1 MCELSSL
8 RRDRTRQS
16 QDNAAY
22 FLVAG
27 LLADRESPVA
37 AAHIFP
43 VWLPEPDNSG
53 VSGLIVFR
61 YLSREVL
68 VTMSAV
74 SAVLLVII
82 MSGRFIKYLAQA
94 ASGALD
100 PGVLFMIMGFR
111 LPGFLQL
118 ILPLGLFLG
127 ILLAYGRLYLE
138 SEMTVLS
145 ATGMSQQRLLAMTM
159 APAALVALL
168 VAWLSFSLAPQG
180 ATQFSL
186 LINKQDAMTE
196 FDTLVPGRFQ
206 ALRDGTRVT
215 YTQELSED
223 RGELGGVF
231 ISEKRMSTDKT
242 KDRGI
247 TVLVAEK
254 GRQEVRP
261 DGTRF
266 LILENGY
273 RYDGSPGQ
281 ADYRVIKYDTY
292 GAMLPKPD
300 ISNEITD
307 REAISTS
314 ELLSTDTPRAK
325 AEMQWRISLPIL
337 VFIVTLMA
345 VPLSRVNPR
354 QGRYLKLLP
363 AILLYM
369 SYLTILIAVRG
380 ALEKGK
386 LPQAL
391 GMWWV
396 HGLFLL
402 IGLGLLYWE
411 PLRLKM
417 ASRRSVSEVARG

>member
-1 MCELSSL
+1 M
-8 RRDRTRQS
+8 
-16 QDNAAY
+16 
-22 FLVAG
+22 
-27 LLADRESPVA
+27 
-37 AAHIFP
+37 
-43 VWLPEPDNSG
+43 
-53 VSGLIVFR
+53 IVFR

-68 VTMSAV
+68 LTLSAV

-100 PGVLFMIMGFR
+100 PGSLFLIMGFR

-127 ILLAYGRLYLE
+127 ILLAYGRLYLD

-145 ATGMSQQRLLAMTM
+145 ATGMSQQRLFRMTLF
-159 APAALVALL
+159 PATLVALV
-168 VAWLSFSLAPQG
+168 VAWLSLSLAPQG
-180 ATQFSL
+180 ATQFQL
-186 LINKQDAMTE
+186 LINQQDAMTE

-215 YTQELSED
+215 YTEQLSDD
-223 RGELGGVF
+223 RIDLGGVF
-231 ISEKRMSTDKT
+231 ITQKNLSSDAK

-247 TVLVAEK
+247 SVLVAEK
-254 GRQEVRP
+254 GRQEINP
-261 DGTRF
+261 DGNRY

-273 RYDGSPGQ
+273 RYDGKPGQ
-281 ADYRVIKYDTY
+281 ADYRAIKYDTY
-292 GAMLPKPD
+292 GVLLPKPEVSD
-300 ISNEITD
+300 EVTD
-307 REAISTS
+307 RDAMPTASLLGNDDIRART
-314 ELLSTDTPRAK
+314 EL
-325 AEMQWRISLPIL
+325 QWRLSLPLL

-354 QGRYLKLLP
+354 QGRFLKLLP

-369 SYLTILIAVRG
+369 AYLTILISARG

-386 LPQAL
+386 IPPAL
-391 GMWWV
+391 GLWWV
-396 HGLFLL
+396 HAIFLF

-417 ASRRSVSEVARG
+417 ASRRAAALEVARG

>member
-1 MCELSSL
+1 
-8 RRDRTRQS
+8 
-16 QDNAAY
+16 
-22 FLVAG
+22 
-27 LLADRESPVA
+27 
-37 AAHIFP
+37 
-43 VWLPEPDNSG
+43 

-68 VTMSAV
+68 VTLSAV

-100 PGVLFMIMGFR
+100 PGVLFLIMGFR
-111 LPGFLQL
+111 LPGFMQL

-138 SEMTVLS
+138 SEMTVLA
-145 ATGMSQQRLLAMTM
+145 ATGMSQQRLLLITL
-159 APAALVALL
+159 APAALVSLL

-215 YTQELSED
+215 YTEQLSDD
-223 RGELGGVF
+223 RVNLGGVF
-231 ISEKRMSTDKT
+231 ISEKRMSSDQS

-254 GRQEVRP
+254 GHQEVRN
-261 DGTRF
+261 DGSRY

-273 RYDGSPGQ
+273 RYDGNPGE
-281 ADYRVIKYDTY
+281 ANYRAIKYDTY
-292 GAMLPKPD
+292 GALLPKPD
-300 ISNEITD
+300 ISDEVTD
-307 REAISTS
+307 RDAIPTS
-314 ELLSTDTPRAK
+314 ELLSGEDSPRNR
-325 AEMQWRISLPIL
+325 AELQWRVSLPIL

-345 VPLSRVNPR
+345 VPLARVNPR
-354 QGRYLKLLP
+354 QGRFLKLLP

-369 SYLTILIAVRG
+369 AYLTILIAARG
-380 ALEKGK
+380 ALERGK
-386 LPQAL
+386 IPAAL
-391 GMWWV
+391 GLWWV
-396 HGLFLL
+396 HLIFLA

-417 ASRRSVSEVARG
+417 KSRRSVSGVAHG

>member
-1 MCELSSL
+1 
-8 RRDRTRQS
+8 
-16 QDNAAY
+16 
-22 FLVAG
+22 
-27 LLADRESPVA
+27 
-37 AAHIFP
+37 
-43 VWLPEPDNSG
+43 

-68 VTMSAV
+68 LTLSAV

-94 ASGALD
+94 AAGLLD
-100 PGVLFMIMGFR
+100 PGSLFLIMGFR

-159 APAALVALL
+159 FPATLVALV
-168 VAWLSFSLAPQG
+168 VAWLSLSLAPQG
-180 ATQFSL
+180 ANQFQL
-186 LINKQDAMTE
+186 LLNKQDALTE
-196 FDTLVPGRFQ
+196 FDTLEPGRFQ

-215 YTQELSED
+215 YTEKLSDD
-223 RGELGGVF
+223 RINLGGVF
-231 ISEKRMSTDKT
+231 ISQKNVSADEK

-247 TVLVAEK
+247 SVLVAEN
-254 GRQEVRP
+254 GRQEIRA
-261 DGTRF
+261 DGNRY

-273 RYDGSPGQ
+273 RYDGNPGQ
-281 ADYRVIKYDTY
+281 ADYRAIKYEEY
-292 GAMLPKPD
+292 GVLLPKPD
-300 ISNEITD
+300 VSDEVTD
-307 REAISTS
+307 RDAMPTGSLLGSDDIRSRT
-314 ELLSTDTPRAK
+314 EL
-325 AEMQWRISLPIL
+325 QWRLSLPLL

-354 QGRYLKLLP
+354 QGRFLKLLP

-369 SYLTILIAVRG
+369 AYLTILIAARG

-386 LPQAL
+386 IPPAL
-391 GMWWV
+391 GLWWV
-396 HGLFLL
+396 HAIFLV

-417 ASRRSVSEVARG
+417 ASRRSALEVARG